1 MDRKE
6 FHGKRPLCFSTI
18 TVSECQILLLFL
30 WIWRTYKKV
39 FRSTVA
45 EFSTWCKLCVLYFE
59 SKIVGPGCKS
69 AFVPKSKI
77 GRFIKLSTYFWIH
90 KFLSCFFFFALSPW
104 KAVKIYRVLS
114 MNRSQSLWLP
124 WFSAKHNTC
133 ANICNT
139 VYLLSIIPS
148 NLLCYGSSE

>member
-30 WIWRTYKKV
+30 LIWCTYKKV

-59 SKIVGPGCKS
+59 SKIIGPGCKS

-90 KFLSCFFFFALSPW
+90 KFLSCFFLLYHHE
-104 KAVKIYRVLS
+104 K
-114 MNRSQSLWLP
+114 QSK
-124 WFSAKHNTC
+124 F
-133 ANICNT
+133 IG
-139 VYLLSIIPS
+139 YLAWIGLNLYDYHGFQLNIIPAQTYATQCIFY
-148 NLLCYGSSE
+148 L